1 VLGANAS
8 AENGRFEL
16 LMIYTIVCQNDSLTN
31 LPASALRERFERE
44 LNRLRGFR
52 FKRLLI
58 IGSEREIRQGVVPFA
73 DKSGIGNRDT
83 QCIRAAL
90 RHPLFSARQLAWRL
104 TRSRR
109 LGALVRAGNGGGS
122 QQYI

>member
-1 VLGANAS
+1 
-8 AENGRFEL
+8 
-16 LMIYTIVCQNDSLTN
+16 

-73 DKSGIGNRDT
+73 DKSGNR
-83 QCIRAAL
+83 
-90 RHPLFSARQLAWRL
+90 
-104 TRSRR
+104 
-109 LGALVRAGNGGGS
+109 
-122 QQYI
+122 

>member
-31 LPASALRERFERE
+31 LPGSALRERFERE

-73 DKSGIGNRDT
+73 DKSGNR
-83 QCIRAAL
+83 
-90 RHPLFSARQLAWRL
+90 
-104 TRSRR
+104 
-109 LGALVRAGNGGGS
+109 
-122 QQYI
+122 